1 MADKATLSWGNI
13 AVEFDTT
20 VFAEADIA
28 GAIGAVEARLP
39 GFADRVPAGTL
50 IALSRHSY
58 SGDYVG
64 DYQVASGR
72 PREVAKRAWTA
83 RSAARKLLDA
93 IASNISADI
102 SPLRPRG
109 TTRT

>member
-1 MADKATLSWGNI
+1 MADKATLIWGNI
-13 AVEFDTT
+13 EVEFDTI
-20 VFAEADIA
+20 VFGEADIVDA
-28 GAIGAVEARLP
+28 VRAVEARLP
-39 GFADRVPAGTL
+39 GFANRVPPGTL
-50 IALSRHSY
+50 ISLSRHSY

-64 DYQVASGR
+64 DFQVGIGR

-83 RSAARKLLDA
+83 RRAAKKLLDD

-109 TTRT
+109 MTR